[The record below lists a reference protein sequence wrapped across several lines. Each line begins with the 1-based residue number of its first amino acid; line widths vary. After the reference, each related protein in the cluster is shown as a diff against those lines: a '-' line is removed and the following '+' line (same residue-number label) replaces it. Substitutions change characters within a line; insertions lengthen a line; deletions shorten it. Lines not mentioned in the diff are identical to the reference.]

1 MLSNA
6 QYTNTRVTML
16 RGRFTRQIW
25 LNVRSMVCTNISEV
39 IIIMVMPMA
48 VRRLAWSRNWK
59 I

>member
-1 MLSNA
+1 MLSSA

-48 VRRLAWSRNWK
+48 VRRLA
-59 I
+59 